1 MNSADGRC
9 PLCTVPIDTM
19 GGRAA
24 VDAAAE
30 RRDVQCAVC
39 GWTLAGPWRPGRA
52 DRAAAEAA
60 LSAARLEFD
69 LRAAARAGDD
79 WLPYAAHL
87 RGRPTEAQWQEAR
100 REVAALREAARP
112 PLAAVLD
119 ALGPQRPLVV
129 VAVEDAGVRL
139 FVTGGV
145 PAAGPLGFRELAAV
159 PWPALLPGL
168 PSDAAHRRFQL
179 AGGPSGIDPAWAD
192 ATIGGAVGDLVRRYC
207 TSVDTAVLS
216 GLPGMP
222 FPDAVVRAFTDLLPD
237 VRIAAGEPDAAA
249 LLERVVADRPI
260 ASPYGLAA
268 LRSRP
273 GDGAAEVVRLPLFP
287 AGARAGD
294 EAEVRVRRAPG
305 GSDQETALAVVT
317 WDDPP
322 EPVRIVSARMP
333 RGAAGLVRVALDGPG
348 RLRFLEPDGVD
359 DTAATWPEL
368 LRRVPRR
375 LPAAAFATELVCMV
389 ELGGRPETA
398 RRRRDL
404 VADLLELLGDE
415 LGGTARVAVVGHLDH
430 PIDPKHKNR
439 DVVSG
444 GPLQRP
450 DDAART
456 LADLPFPPSGPF
468 GARAAPLED
477 SLDRAAA
484 LLNGPRDGRARI
496 LLTVAGR
503 PPHPGSG
510 HGDVLRPVEPC
521 PRRLNWRQSV
531 AHLEAAGV
539 RLIAVTDAPAP
550 KEVPGQA
557 VAAQDAR
564 RRDPPEWAVLGA
576 AHRTDLDSADAAG
589 LAKVLGVLPD
599 GESPPL
605 PFPLVP

>member
-1 MNSADGRC
+1 MNSADRC
-9 PLCTVPIDTM
+9 PLCAVPIDA
-19 GGRAA
+19 AA
-24 VDAAAE
+24 VEAAAT
-30 RRDVQCAVC
+30 RRDVRCTLC

-79 WLPYAAHL
+79 WLPYAPHL
-87 RGRPTEAQWQEAR
+87 RGRPAEAQWQEAR
-100 REVAALREAARP
+100 RDVAALREAARP
-112 PLAAVLD
+112 PLGAVLD
-119 ALGPQRPLVV
+119 ALGPHRALVV
-129 VAVEDAGVRL
+129 VAVEDAGLRL

-145 PAAGPLGFRELAAV
+145 PAAGPLGYRELAAV
-159 PWPALLPGL
+159 PWSALLPGL
-168 PSDAAHRRFQL
+168 PRDATHRRFQL

-207 TSVDTAVLS
+207 TSVDTAVMS

-222 FPDAVVRAFTDLLPD
+222 FPDAVVRAFTGLLPD
-237 VRIAAGEPDAAA
+237 VRIAAGAPDAAA
-249 LLERVVADRPI
+249 LLDRIAAERPI
-260 ASPYGLAA
+260 ARPYGLAA
-268 LRSRP
+268 LRARP

-294 EAEVRVRRAPG
+294 EAQVRVRRAPG
-305 GSDQETALAVVT
+305 GAGQETALAVVT

-322 EPVRIVSARMP
+322 EPVRIVTARMP
-333 RGAAGLVRVALDGPG
+333 RGAAGLVRIALDGPG
-348 RLRFLEPDGVD
+348 RLRFLEPDTVD
-359 DTAATWPEL
+359 DAAPAWPDL

-375 LPAAAFATELVCMV
+375 LPSAAFATELVCV
-389 ELGGRPETA
+389 LELGGRAETA

-430 PIDPKHKNR
+430 PIEPKHKNR

-444 GPLQRP
+444 GPLQAP
-450 DDAART
+450 DEAART
-456 LADLPFPPSGPF
+456 LADLPDAPSGPF

-484 LLNGPRDGRARI
+484 LLHGPRDGRSRI

-510 HGDVLRPVEPC
+510 HGDVIRPVEPC
-521 PRRLNWRQSV
+521 PRRLNWRHSV
-531 AHLEAAGV
+531 ARLEAAGV
-539 RLIAVTDAPAP
+539 RLVAVTDEPAP
-550 KEVPGQA
+550 KDVPG
-557 VAAQDAR
+557 QDAR
-564 RRDPPEWAVLGA
+564 RRDDPEWDVLGA
-576 AHRTDLDSADAAG
+576 AHRTGLDSVDAAG

-599 GESPPL
+599 DEAPPL

>member
-9 PLCTVPIDTM
+9 PLCTVPFDA
-19 GGRAA
+19 AA
-24 VDAAAE
+24 VDAAAG
-30 RRDVQCAVC
+30 RGDVRCAVC

-87 RGRPTEAQWQEAR
+87 RGRPAEAQWQEAR
-100 REVAALREAARP
+100 REVAARREAARP

-145 PAAGPLGFRELAAV
+145 PAAGPLGFRELASV
-159 PWPALLPGL
+159 PWSALLPGL

-192 ATIGGAVGDLVRRYC
+192 ATIGGAAGDLVRRYC

-375 LPAAAFATELVCMV
+375 LPAAAFATELVCV
-389 ELGGRPETA
+389 LELGGRAETA

-521 PRRLNWRQSV
+521 PHRLNWRQSV
-531 AHLEAAGV
+531 AQLEASGV

>member
-1 MNSADGRC
+1 
-9 PLCTVPIDTM
+9 
-19 GGRAA
+19 
-24 VDAAAE
+24 
-30 RRDVQCAVC
+30 
-39 GWTLAGPWRPGRA
+39 
-52 DRAAAEAA
+52 
-60 LSAARLEFD
+60 
-69 LRAAARAGDD
+69 
-79 WLPYAAHL
+79 
-87 RGRPTEAQWQEAR
+87 
-100 REVAALREAARP
+100 
-112 PLAAVLD
+112 
-119 ALGPQRPLVV
+119 
-129 VAVEDAGVRL
+129 
-139 FVTGGV
+139 
-145 PAAGPLGFRELAAV
+145 
-159 PWPALLPGL
+159 
-168 PSDAAHRRFQL
+168 
-179 AGGPSGIDPAWAD
+179 
-192 ATIGGAVGDLVRRYC
+192 
-207 TSVDTAVLS
+207 
-216 GLPGMP
+216 
-222 FPDAVVRAFTDLLPD
+222 
-237 VRIAAGEPDAAA
+237 
-249 LLERVVADRPI
+249 
-260 ASPYGLAA
+260 SPYGLAA

-375 LPAAAFATELVCMV
+375 LPAAAFATELVCV
-389 ELGGRPETA
+389 LELGGRPETA

-531 AHLEAAGV
+531 THLEAAGV

-557 VAAQDAR
+557 VTAQDAR

>member
-9 PLCTVPIDTM
+9 PLCTVPVDAT
-19 GGRAA
+19 A
-24 VDAAAE
+24 VNDAAA
-30 RRDVQCAVC
+30 RRDVRCAVC

-60 LSAARLEFD
+60 LSEARLEFD

-79 WLPYAAHL
+79 WLPYASHL
-87 RGRPTEAQWQEAR
+87 RGRPSETQWQAAR
-100 REVAALREAARP
+100 RTAAAGREAVRP

-119 ALGPQRPLVV
+119 ALGPHRALVV

-145 PAAGPLGFRELAAV
+145 PAAGPLGFRELASV
-159 PWPALLPGL
+159 PWPGLLPGL
-168 PSDAAHRRFQL
+168 ARDAVRRRFQL

-207 TSVDTAVLS
+207 TSVDTAVMTAM
-216 GLPGMP
+216 PGMP

-237 VRIAAGEPDAAA
+237 VRIAAGPDAGDGDAAA
-249 LLERVVADRPI
+249 LLGRIVAERPI
-260 ASPYGLAA
+260 ARPYGLAA
-268 LRSRP
+268 LRARP
-273 GDGAAEVVRLPLFP
+273 ADGSAEVVRLPLFP

-294 EAEVRVRRAPG
+294 ETAVRVRRVPG
-305 GSDQETALAVVT
+305 VPDQKTALAVVT

-322 EPVRIVSARMP
+322 EPIRIVSARMP
-333 RGAAGLVRVALDGPG
+333 RGASGMVRVALDGPG
-348 RLRFLEPDGVD
+348 RVRFLEPDDVSD
-359 DTAATWPEL
+359 DAPSWPEL
-368 LRRVPRR
+368 LRRVPAR
-375 LPAAAFATELVCMV
+375 LPATAFTTELVCV
-389 ELGGRPETA
+389 LELGGRPETA

-430 PIDPKHKNR
+430 PIEPKHKDR
-439 DVVSG
+439 DVVFG
-444 GPLQRP
+444 GPLQPP

-456 LADLPFPPSGPF
+456 LADLPSPPSERFGP
-468 GARAAPLED
+468 RAAPLED

-484 LLNGPRDGRARI
+484 LLAGPRDGRARV

-521 PRRLNWRQSV
+521 PRRLSWRHAV
-531 AHLEAAGV
+531 ARMEAAGV
-539 RLIAVTDAPAP
+539 RLVAVTDAPAP
-550 KEVPGQA
+550 RDAPGPH
-557 VAAQDAR
+557 AAPGRGRGDA
-564 RRDPPEWAVLGA
+564 PEWEVLGA
-576 AHRTDLDSADAAG
+576 AHRTGLDSVDAAA
-589 LAKVLGVLPD
+589 LAKILGVLPGD
-599 GESPPL
+599 DAPPL

>member
-19 GGRAA
+19 GGWAA
-24 VDAAAE
+24 VDAAAA

-375 LPAAAFATELVCMV
+375 LPAAAFATELVCVV

-456 LADLPFPPSGPF
+456 LADLPFPPSG
-468 GARAAPLED
+468 
-477 SLDRAAA
+477 DR
-484 LLNGPRDGRARI
+484 
-496 LLTVAGR
+496 
-503 PPHPGSG
+503 
-510 HGDVLRPVEPC
+510 
-521 PRRLNWRQSV
+521 
-531 AHLEAAGV
+531 
-539 RLIAVTDAPAP
+539 
-550 KEVPGQA
+550 
-557 VAAQDAR
+557 
-564 RRDPPEWAVLGA
+564 
-576 AHRTDLDSADAAG
+576 
-589 LAKVLGVLPD
+589 
-599 GESPPL
+599 
-605 PFPLVP
+605 

>member
-1 MNSADGRC
+1 MTSADRC
-9 PLCTVPIDTM
+9 PLCAVPIDAA
-19 GGRAA
+19 GGWAA
-24 VDAAAE
+24 VNAAAA
-30 RRDVQCAVC
+30 RQDVRCAAC

-119 ALGPQRPLVV
+119 ALGPHRALVV

-145 PAAGPLGFRELAAV
+145 PAAGPLGFRELTAV

-168 PSDAAHRRFQL
+168 PEDAAHRRFQL

-192 ATIGGAVGDLVRRYC
+192 ATIGGAAGDLVRRYC
-207 TSVDTAVLS
+207 TSVDTAVMS

-249 LLERVVADRPI
+249 LLGRIVAERPI
-260 ASPYGLAA
+260 ARPYGLAA

-294 EAEVRVRRAPG
+294 EAEVRVRRPPG
-305 GSDQETALAVVT
+305 PDQETALAVVT

-348 RLRFLEPDGVD
+348 RLRFLEPDTVNGD
-359 DTAATWPEL
+359 APTWPDL

-375 LPAAAFATELVCMV
+375 LPATAFATELVCV
-389 ELGGRPETA
+389 LELGGRAETA

-444 GPLQRP
+444 GPLQP
-450 DDAART
+450 ADDAART
-456 LADLPFPPSGPF
+456 LADLPSPPSGPF

-510 HGDVLRPVEPC
+510 HGDVIRPVEPC
-521 PRRLNWRQSV
+521 PHRLNWRQS
-531 AHLEAAGV
+531 AAQLEASGV

-550 KEVPGQA
+550 KGVPGQ
-557 VAAQDAR
+557 DGR
-564 RRDPPEWAVLGA
+564 RRDAPEWAVLGA

-599 GESPPL
+599 GDAPPL